1 MSKNITTR
9 IAAGA
14 AAAGFAAAMVA
25 VGGGAASAAPITG
38 SADAVADFVT
48 GLGLAQVAKHKDVK
62 APGQAVTV
70 NDDGTVTLSMKYDN
84 EPGAGEYIKCRVA
97 VYPALEA
104 PADGVPVAAGVATF
118 PDADEAN
125 ENGEFRG
132 DVDLTTGK
140 LAPGVYAVSSSCSL
154 WETAGDKAGTLADVP
169 KGSTANQPHYF
180 VTLGG
185 LL

>member
-14 AAAGFAAAMVA
+14 AAAGIASAMVT

-48 GLGLAQVAKHKDVK
+48 GLGLAQVAAHEGVK

-70 NDDGTVTLSMKYDN
+70 NDDGTVTLEMENLND
-84 EPGAGEYIKCRVA
+84 AGFTACGVGI
-97 VYPALEA
+97 YPALET
-104 PADGVPVAAGVATF
+104 PAGGVPTLESIAVAAF
-118 PDADEAN
+118 PEEA
-125 ENGEFRG
+125 EDGFFRDDL
-132 DVDLTTGK
+132 DVTTPK
-140 LAPGVYAVSSSCSL
+140 LNPGIYAVSSSCSL
-154 WETAGDKAGTLADVP
+154 WDSAQDFLDEKDPV
-169 KGSTANQPHYF
+169 GSTANQPHYF